1 MIDLIMYGIMAGMFA
16 VAVYGYFTNLEEVVG
31 KQMILMIL
39 LVLTGVAGILDSN
52 L

>member
-1 MIDLIMYGIMAGMFA
+1 MIDLIMYGIMAGLVA